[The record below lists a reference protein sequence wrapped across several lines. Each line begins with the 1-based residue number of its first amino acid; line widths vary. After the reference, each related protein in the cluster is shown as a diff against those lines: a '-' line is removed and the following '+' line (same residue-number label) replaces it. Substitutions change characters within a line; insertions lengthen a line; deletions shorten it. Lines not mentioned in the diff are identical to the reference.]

1 MRDFFLS
8 IDVAIF
14 RELNSLCGWNQ
25 TFDRILVLFEMIIKG
40 PIITVMVGMLW
51 FWNDKYMPQRRRTI
65 IIMILAVVV
74 ALVANRAISTLLPF
88 RDRPMYSMATNTPS
102 ISDWKPDLEHWSS
115 FPSDSASF
123 VFAIATGF
131 CLISW
136 RWGLGMVAFATFVG
150 LARVAVGIH
159 YPSDILVG
167 ALLGIAVTLA
177 LNRDIV
183 HKRIAGPILSWETRY
198 PPFFYAVF
206 LLVLTELIEGFPVSR
221 RIALAMVH
229 FFAGYTR

>member
-1 MRDFFLS
+1 
-8 IDVAIF
+8 
-14 RELNSLCGWNQ
+14 
-25 TFDRILVLFEMIIKG
+25 
-40 PIITVMVGMLW
+40 
-51 FWNDKYMPQRRRTI
+51 
-65 IIMILAVVV
+65 
-74 ALVANRAISTLLPF
+74 
-88 RDRPMYSMATNTPS
+88 MATNTPS